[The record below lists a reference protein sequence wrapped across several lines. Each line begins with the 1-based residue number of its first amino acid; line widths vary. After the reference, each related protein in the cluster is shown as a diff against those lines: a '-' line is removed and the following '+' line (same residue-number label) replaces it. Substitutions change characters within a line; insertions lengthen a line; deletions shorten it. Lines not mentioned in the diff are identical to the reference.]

1 MNPWSYKPWWCQPW
15 SILLTGAA
23 LIGLLW
29 VLTTNSWITVLLSM
43 PIIIWMGY
51 FLLIWPRLVR
61 AAWVSGSP
69 QQAPDSEQSQA
80 DKRL

>member
-29 VLTTNSWITVLLSM
+29 VLTKNLWVTVLLSM

-61 AAWVSGSP
+61 AAWVSASQ
-69 QQAPDSEQSQA
+69 QQAPDSVSEV
-80 DKRL
+80 KN